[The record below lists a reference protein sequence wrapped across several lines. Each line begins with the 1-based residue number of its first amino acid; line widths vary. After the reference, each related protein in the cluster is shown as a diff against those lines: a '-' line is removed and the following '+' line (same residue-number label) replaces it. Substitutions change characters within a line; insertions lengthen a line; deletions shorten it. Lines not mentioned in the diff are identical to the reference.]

1 MDDRTRRAAAGLGVG
16 AAASTLLA
24 VPRRLPWHMVGLGGT
39 GYLVALLLAAAA
51 VAAAVLRLRLLLWL
65 AGAGFAGAAVLVL
78 VQIAAGGAN
87 TLGGETSTVALFLGF
102 AVGLLAVAA
111 VPATDVRQPPS

>member
-39 GYLVALLLAAAA
+39 GYLVALRLAAAA
-51 VAAAVLRLRLLLWL
+51 VAAAVLRLLLWL

-78 VQIAAGGAN
+78 
-87 TLGGETSTVALFLGF
+87 
-102 AVGLLAVAA
+102 
-111 VPATDVRQPPS
+111 RC